1 MINDNFNSASQPAAP
16 QVIVQDYFNLVKSV
30 ATRIKRRLPAHVD
43 VEDLIQTGM
52 IGLLEASTRFDMS
65 RKVDF
70 STFAT
75 TRITGAILD
84 ELRRVD
90 TCSRQ
95 DRKTGREIENAK
107 ASLRAAAGCEPS
119 SEEIAQAV
127 GMGLAEY
134 EQARHRLESGQQSL
148 PRMEDDGSDGMSEL
162 DQLPSKDENA
172 FEVCSKRET
181 AKVLRSYIAQLPTR
195 LQQVVK
201 LYYFEDLQLK
211 EIGRRL
217 AVGEARISQILKQA
231 TTELQRLMEAGKRTS
246 AKNLSTLVQ

>member
-1 MINDNFNSASQPAAP
+1 MTKSTLQISQPTAQ

-30 ATRIKRRLPAHVD
+30 ASRIKRRLPSHVD

-52 IGLLEASTRFDMS
+52 IGLLEASTRFDSS
-65 RKVDF
+65 RKVEF
-70 STFAT
+70 SSYAT

-95 DRKTGREIENAK
+95 DRKTGRAIENAK
-107 ASLRAAAGCEPS
+107 ANLRATTGYEPS

-127 GMGLAEY
+127 GIGLAEY
-134 EQARHRLESGQQSL
+134 EQARQRLECGQQSL
-148 PRMEDDGSDGMSEL
+148 PRQDESGADGIDDL
-162 DQLPSKDENA
+162 HQLPSKDEDA

-181 AKVLRSYIAQLPTR
+181 AKVLRCYIEQLTPR
-195 LQQVVK
+195 LRDVVK

-211 EIGRRL
+211 EIGGRL
-217 AVGEARISQILKQA
+217 GVGEARVSQILKQA
-231 TTELQRLMEAGKRTS
+231 STELRRLMEAGKRTP
-246 AKNLSTLVQ
+246 AKRVSTLVQ